1 MFINDL
7 HVVLAG
13 AVSIVNTFLSFQNK
27 FWKTIFTAVV
37 GFDTPT

>member
-13 AVSIVNTFLSFQNK
+13 SVSIVNTFLSFQNK
-27 FWKTIFTAVV
+27 FLQTIFTSVV
-37 GFDTPT
+37 EFDTPT